1 MIDDNKL
8 VLRQNFDFVDNLIKY
23 SGRES
28 TQTDIDNNYIIV
40 NKDNT
45 FKLKL
50 AHRKRL
56 KPSNRIFI
64 IRMLSHLTQM
74 GINNYSNQP
83 LMFELKDYAECRG
96 ISINKAREKIKDDIN
111 ALYDMSIELVRTN
124 KYGKEQS
131 KIEFRILEAKAHI
144 KMNKIYLF
152 FTDKFLQFYKSI
164 KTVMPLPIELFGV
177 LVKENPN
184 TFDLFMKLLLHYN
197 TNQNKENKNKN
208 ILNVKTLLE
217 YCSAIPKY
225 DDSMKK
231 TGGIRVRIINPF
243 IRDMNAINIIEWYF
257 LDNKNNK
264 ITIDDIKYYDDFVNL
279 KVCWHW
285 KRDVFSEKIA

>member
-1 MIDDNKL
+1 MIYDNKL

-23 SGRES
+23 SGRKS

-40 NKDNT
+40 NRDNT

-56 KPSNRIFI
+56 KALNRMFI

-83 LMFELKDYAECRG
+83 LMFELKDYAKCRG
-96 ISINKAREKIKDDIN
+96 IVLNKARENIKDDIN

-124 KYGKEQS
+124 KNGKEQS

-164 KTVMPLPIELFGV
+164 KTIMPLPIELFGV
-177 LVKENPN
+177 PVKENPN

-197 TNQNKENKNKN
+197 TNQNKDNKNKN

-217 YCSAIPKY
+217 YCPAIPKY
-225 DDSMKK
+225 DDNMKK

-264 ITIDDIKYYDDFVNL
+264 ITPDDIKYYDDFVNL
-279 KVCWHW
+279 KVCWYW
-285 KRDVFSEKIA
+285 TRDVFSKKSA